1 MVLLVARH
9 TRNSCGGEVD
19 ERSRALI
26 YLIVVILIAIAVG
39 SYFLSKRPTPYLAHA
54 EYWVYSKALEMPT
67 TDKLMVR
74 LVGDN
79 PYIQQGQNPVGGAEG
94 LVLSDVRLKIAL
106 LLRKKNP
113 NLFEGR
119 LLPETIA
126 DHQEFTNDI
135 GTFHSIVKLQYVSTT
150 KLKDKRHLQFL
161 VHAADAVAEITDAKW
176 IFDKITGSIRSKPE
190 MEEILK
196 KNFNV
201 TKLEIH
207 TRLDTNEDNTFSSF
221 GLSKIGIADF
231 DTHPVSG
238 DQVQLVEEIL
248 RKYMALSWE
257 RGEAFPD
264 PIKAYED
271 EFFIIQK
278 SVRGGRTLMRIVR
291 KQMIP

>member
-1 MVLLVARH
+1 M
-9 TRNSCGGEVD
+9 D
-19 ERSRALI
+19 ERSWALI
-26 YLIVVILIAIAVG
+26 YLVLFLFLAGAAG
-39 SYFLSKRPTPYLAHA
+39 AYFYSKRPTPFLAHA

-67 TDKLMVR
+67 TEKLMVR

-106 LLRKKNP
+106 LLKKKNP

-119 LLPETIA
+119 LLPETIS
-126 DHQEFTNDI
+126 DHLEFANDVS
-135 GTFHSIVKLQYVSTT
+135 TFNSIVKLQYVSTT

-161 VHAADAVAEITDAKW
+161 MHAADAVAEITEAIW
-176 IFDKITGSIRSKPE
+176 IFDKITGSLYAKSE
-190 MEEILK
+190 LEAILS

-201 TKLEIH
+201 TKLEFH
-207 TRLDTNEDNTFSSF
+207 TRLDSNEDNTFSSY
-221 GLSKIGIADF
+221 GLSKVGIPDF
-231 DTHPVSG
+231 DTHQVSG
-238 DQVQLVEEIL
+238 DQTQLVEEIL

-264 PIKAYED
+264 PIKAYDD

-278 SVRGGRTLMRIVR
+278 PVRGGRMLMRIVR